1 MEIMSLHLLICR
13 TSRNAGLD
21 PQNYIC
27 NKLREFA
34 VVTGGARMLFSAAQI
49 QEAGDCEAGGVLVIY
64 KINENCILSGHFS
77 CH

>member
-21 PQNYIC
+21 PRNYIC

-34 VVTGGARMLFSAAQI
+34 VVTGGARMLFSAA
-49 QEAGDCEAGGVLVIY
+49 
-64 KINENCILSGHFS
+64 
-77 CH
+77 